1 MSRAFLVS
9 LAMVLFGLVVGVARD
24 PRPPRTMTMRAGYRV
39 LEVDLHAHT
48 TFSDGLLSPIDLVTQ
63 ARRRGLD
70 AFAVTEHNLLFP
82 AKIARAWSRLVGG
95 PPVLLGEE
103 VTTGRYHLLAIGIE
117 SRVAARRSVDEVIG
131 EIHAQGGLAFAAHP
145 VARFQAA
152 LSPVRA
158 SLDGSEVAHP
168 LMYGDRGTGFRWTEM
183 RDWFRDARAA
193 GLHPTAIGS
202 SDYHGFSM
210 LGLCRTLVFA
220 HGDDE
225 ASILEAL
232 HAGRTVVFDRDGVA
246 YGDETMIAALQAEP
260 YVPRAHAPY
269 DYSPVDGLDRIGRAL
284 GFLGVLG
291 VVVLR
296 PRRTAQSS

>member
-1 MSRAFLVS
+1 
-9 LAMVLFGLVVGVARD
+9 
-24 PRPPRTMTMRAGYRV
+24 MRAGYRV

-82 AKIARAWSRLVGG
+82 AKVARAWSRLVGG

-117 SRVAARRSVDEVIG
+117 SRVPARQPIDDVIAD
-131 EIHAQGGLAFAAHP
+131 IHAQGGLAFAAHP
-145 VARFQAA
+145 VGRFQAA
-152 LSPVRA
+152 LVPVRS

-168 LMYGDRGTGFRWTEM
+168 LMYGDRGTGFRWTQM
-183 RDWFRDARAA
+183 RDWYRDTRAE

-220 HGDDE
+220 KGDDE
-225 ASILEAL
+225 AAVLEAL
-232 HAGRTVVFDRDGVA
+232 HAGRTVVLDRDGVM
-246 YGDETMIAALQAEP
+246 YGDESMIAALRSEP
-260 YVPRAHAPY
+260 YVARAPVAY
-269 DYSPVDGLDRIGRAL
+269 DYSPVDGLDRIGRGL

-291 VVVLR
+291 MLLFR
-296 PRRTAQSS
+296 PRRAAAQSS